1 MTDYNKVTS
10 YTLTPEQ
17 LKAERE
23 RLDAMKPAVQYKKGP
38 MAITAPQMCHNGKY
52 MKKGGEWF

>member
-1 MTDYNKVTS
+1 MTDYKKVTS
-10 YTLTPEQ
+10 YTLNPEQ

-23 RLDAMKPAVQYKKGP
+23 RLDALKPRKYKGQT
-38 MAITAPQMCHNGKY
+38 AILASQMSHNGKY